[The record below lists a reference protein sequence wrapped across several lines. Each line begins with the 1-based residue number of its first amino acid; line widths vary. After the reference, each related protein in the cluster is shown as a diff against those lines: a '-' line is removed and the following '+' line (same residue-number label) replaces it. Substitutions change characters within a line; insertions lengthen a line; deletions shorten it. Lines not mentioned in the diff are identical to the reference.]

1 MTDLV
6 IELATQGRSLTPEQ
20 RVRLLDLLL
29 ESLHETTTSD
39 IEAAWNAEIERRVA
53 AHERGEGKLYDAA
66 DVMAEAA
73 RIVP

>member
-1 MTDLV
+1 MTDPV
-6 IELATQGRSLTPEQ
+6 IELATQGRALTPEQ

>member
-1 MTDLV
+1 MTDPV

-39 IEAAWNAEIERRVA
+39 IEGAWNAEIERRVA

>member
-1 MTDLV
+1 MTDPV